1 MRKTAFLSLALAA
14 AMLLAA
20 PPALAADAPE
30 AASTEVLLPA
40 PQAAATG
47 GGSLYD
53 TIAVFRLAA
62 GSYYDRQGFSTNRY
76 AYTEAELMM
85 LAKVIHLEVR
95 GESYTAKLAV
105 GNVVMNRVL
114 SPGYPGNTIAE
125 VVTRPNQFCYNPSV
139 TPLPDCVRA
148 AKDVLENEVWVVP
161 QDVYFFRAVES
172 RADWGKHQYLKHI
185 GATAFYR
192 DDYSGRSRNGLV
204 PPSLGKRAYEWPQF
218 GCEPGL
224 RVAKVQQ
231 MLAGIGYA
239 VEADG
244 QFGEDT
250 RGALIRFQKHEGLKP
265 SGIADPATLNA
276 MIRKYNSGNVILHQ

>member
-1 MRKTAFLSLALAA
+1 MRKTAFLPLALAA

-20 PPALAADAPE
+20 TPALAEDAPA
-30 AASTEVLLPA
+30 AASTEVSLPA
-40 PQAAATG
+40 MQPAAPA

-53 TIAVFRLAA
+53 TIAAFRLPA
-62 GSYYDRQGFSTNRY
+62 GNYYDRQGFSANRY

-95 GESYTAKLAV
+95 GESYEAKLAV

-114 SPGYPGNTIAE
+114 SPGYPGDTIAE
-125 VVTRPNQFCYNPSV
+125 VVTRPNQFCYNPDV

-148 AKDVLENEVWVVP
+148 ARDVLENEVWVVP

-192 DDYSGRSRNGLV
+192 DDYSGRSHNGLV
-204 PPSLGKRAYEWPQF
+204 PPKLGRRAYEWPQL

-231 MLAGIGYA
+231 MLAGLGYA
-239 VEADG
+239 VEANG
-244 QFGEDT
+244 NFNEET
-250 RGALIRFQKHEGLKP
+250 RGALTRFQRNEGLKA
-265 SGIADPATLNA
+265 SGVADPATLNA
-276 MIRKYNSGNVILHQ
+276 LIRKYNGGNLILH

>member
-1 MRKTAFLSLALAA
+1 MKKIALLLALNAM
-14 AMLLAA
+14 MLLTAT
-20 PPALAADAPE
+20 PALAADSPV
-30 AASTEVLLPA
+30 AASTEVSLPVIQ
-40 PQAAATG
+40 PAAAG

-53 TIAVFRLAA
+53 TIAAFRLTAD
-62 GSYYDRQGFSTNRY
+62 GYYDRQGFSTNRY

-95 GESYTAKLAV
+95 GESYEAKLAV
-105 GNVVMNRVL
+105 GNVVMNRVI
-114 SPGYPGNTIAE
+114 SPGYPGDTIAD
-125 VVTRPNQFCYNPSV
+125 VVTRPNQFCYNPGV

-148 AKDVLENEVWVVP
+148 AKDVLDNEVWVVP

-172 RADWGKHQYLKHI
+172 RADWGKHQYYKHI

-192 DDYSGRSRNGLV
+192 DDYAGRSRNGLV
-204 PPSLGKRAYEWPQF
+204 PAPLGKRAYEWPQL

-231 MLAGIGYA
+231 MLAGLGYA

-244 QFGEDT
+244 RFGEDT
-250 RGALIRFQKHEGLKP
+250 RGALIRFQSNEGLKAN
-265 SGIADPATLNA
+265 GIADPATLNA
-276 MIRKYNSGNVILHQ
+276 LIRKFNGGNVILH